1 MGALGT
7 KGFSKGVM
15 LAKMAVSCGASTIS
29 SLFYGETGVNSV
41 LEGLKS
47 SAWTG
52 VFSLLIGFGGSYLPN
67 STPSVKT
74 TYELIFLPR
83 YITFLKKLF

>member
-1 MGALGT
+1 MNEDINLGALYTQTIAGGIMGDLGT

-29 SLFYGETGVNSV
+29 SLFYGETGVNYV

-47 SAWTG
+47 FAWTG
-52 VFSLLIGFGGSYLPN
+52 VFSYL
-67 STPSVKT
+67 
-74 TYELIFLPR
+74 
-83 YITFLKKLF
+83 

>member
-1 MGALGT
+1 
-7 KGFSKGVM
+7 M

-52 VFSLLIGFGGSYLPN
+52 VFSLLTGFGGTRLPK
-67 STPSVKT
+67 STPSVRT
-74 TYELIFLPR
+74 TFEKNFLAR
-83 YITFLKKLF
+83 YITFFKNFF